1 MIPKLLTIED
11 LTEALGIG
19 KTTAYKLVRK
29 ISHTKIGRRILVKED
44 DLQEYIQSQMSASE
58 EINDKINILEK

>member
-11 LTEALGIG
+11 LAKQLGIG

-44 DLQEYIQSQMSASE
+44 DLQEYIQSQMSNSAE
-58 EINDKINILEK
+58 ANDEINIWKM